1 MIAVF
6 VAVAVGAVTFAVFA
20 AIAQVLLSFDARL
33 ARLEEASD
41 EPRGCI
47 HPEVENVGTFG
58 APEYVC
64 AVCHARVG

>member
-1 MIAVF
+1 MIALG
-6 VAVAVGAVTFAVFA
+6 VAVAVALVAFGLVAY
-20 AIAQVLLSFDARL
+20 AIHAIDARL
-33 ARLEEASD
+33 SVLEDMSD